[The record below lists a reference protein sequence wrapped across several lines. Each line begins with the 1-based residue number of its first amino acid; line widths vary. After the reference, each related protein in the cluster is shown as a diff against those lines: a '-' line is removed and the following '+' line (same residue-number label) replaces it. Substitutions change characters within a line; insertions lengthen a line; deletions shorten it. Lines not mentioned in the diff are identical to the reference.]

1 VEPSVIPSPIVTIGL
16 PGLSPYQE
24 RP

>member
-16 PGLSPYQE
+16 PELSPYQE